1 MNIEE
6 FREFCLS
13 FKGATEKMPF
23 DRTTLVFYVGGKMF
37 CLTDI
42 EDFEFINLK
51 CEPEKAAMLREQYTG
66 VLPGYHMNKRH
77 WNSVMM
83 DGSVP
88 LSLVRQWVRESYELV
103 VKGLPKSKREMF
115 I

>member
-13 FKGATEKMPF
+13 LKGATEKMPF
-23 DRTTLVFYVGGKMF
+23 DQTTLVFYVGGKIF

-51 CEPEKAAMLREQYTG
+51 CEPEKAVELREQYPG

-103 VKGLPKSKREMF
+103 VKGLPRGLREKYS
-115 I
+115 